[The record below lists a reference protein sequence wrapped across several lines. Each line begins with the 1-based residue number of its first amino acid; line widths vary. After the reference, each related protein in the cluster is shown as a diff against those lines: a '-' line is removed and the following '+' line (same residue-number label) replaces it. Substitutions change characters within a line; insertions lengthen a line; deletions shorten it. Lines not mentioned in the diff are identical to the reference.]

1 MKKKYFKLC
10 TAVCLTA
17 VLTASSLSG
26 CGIVMPRRGAGESGQ
41 HTKKAAESTLDGDYE
56 ESAFTQADVNSDTVQ
71 WMCSAY
77 AIYTRYNHK
86 ALGYIGGLT
95 QEDREYDVPAVKVAL
110 EDGWGIRGR
119 EDVEET
125 VTDLMQK
132 GHRQTYRELIAQMEK
147 DGILELSEEEAAARY
162 PEEEEGRYE
171 AAYQAYQY
179 FGESGIDGWDYS
191 RALQIL
197 GDCYQCGYIS
207 LEECLDLSLPIAQQY
222 QSTYADWDEAAMSY
236 LFGYQFW
243 QGAGSGYDTVDVKSR
258 WDIFEELK
266 SMENGPYT
274 VPYDTEL
281 TSSWDDVME
290 RKQQEQEED
299 AEEGYTILRNG
310 ELLTVKVR
318 APEGFE
324 ESSYSD
330 EETRVYSKM
339 RTDGTYGSLSLTY
352 RLKEN
357 TQETIELEE
366 SRIQVSLQVFEDNSE
381 YTDVEIS
388 GLEQRQVGD
397 LTVYYYT
404 RSFKYKTLEERNYD
418 AWAAIDGQRLVVCKI
433 EETVGEDDE
442 LEYGGDGSVLDLA
455 FSNIK
460 E

>member
-1 MKKKYFKLC
+1 
-10 TAVCLTA
+10 
-17 VLTASSLSG
+17 
-26 CGIVMPRRGAGESGQ
+26 
-41 HTKKAAESTLDGDYE
+41 
-56 ESAFTQADVNSDTVQ
+56 
-71 WMCSAY
+71 
-77 AIYTRYNHK
+77 
-86 ALGYIGGLT
+86 
-95 QEDREYDVPAVKVAL
+95 
-110 EDGWGIRGR
+110 
-119 EDVEET
+119 
-125 VTDLMQK
+125 
-132 GHRQTYRELIAQMEK
+132 
-147 DGILELSEEEAAARY
+147 
-162 PEEEEGRYE
+162 
-171 AAYQAYQY
+171 
-179 FGESGIDGWDYS
+179 
-191 RALQIL
+191 
-197 GDCYQCGYIS
+197 
-207 LEECLDLSLPIAQQY
+207 
-222 QSTYADWDEAAMSY
+222 
-236 LFGYQFW
+236 
-243 QGAGSGYDTVDVKSR
+243 
-258 WDIFEELK
+258 
-266 SMENGPYT
+266 MENGPYT